1 MFLKFPLFRNRS
13 LFSVQKGQLYE
24 VLYLGQCSLVYRIYI
39 LTGTY
44 CNLTQSAHDSSE
56 LTTVGTRGSQSFE
69 QRHEQQAA
77 GVFVSDRRQKH
88 AGSPSC
94 RVVLCK
100 RVGDVLSFLIPKND
114 RPSLIPFAI
123 AHA

>member
-39 LTGTY
+39 YLPV
-44 CNLTQSAHDSSE
+44 QSAHDSSE